1 MAGHSHSA
9 NVKHRKDRVNALKA
23 KVFSKIAK
31 MVVVAARLGG
41 GDPDSNPRLRLAI
54 EKARAASMPKDNIQ
68 RAIKKGTG
76 KTDGANF
83 EELIY
88 EGYAT
93 GGVALIVTILTDN
106 RNRTAPEIKKL
117 FERGGG
123 SLGSSGSVAYM
134 FSRKSIFDVEP
145 DEELDEEKLMDSVI
159 EAGADDFVSENGLV
173 QIHADPGDFLAI
185 KAALE
190 ELGIKLSGAEV
201 GFVPGN
207 RVDVES
213 LDTARRV
220 VRVLE
225 SLEEHDDVQSVFSN
239 HRVSGEIAEEL
250 AKES

>member
-23 KVFSKIAK
+23 KIFSKIAK
-31 MVVVAARLGG
+31 MIVVAARLGG
-41 GDPDSNPRLRLAI
+41 GDPDANPRLRLAI

-76 KTDGANF
+76 NTDGANF
-83 EELIY
+83 EELLY
-88 EGYAT
+88 EGYAP
-93 GGVALIVTILTDN
+93 GGVALILNILTDN

-134 FSRKSIFDVEP
+134 FARKSIFEVEP
-145 DEELDEEKLMDSVI
+145 DEDLDEEQLMESVI
-159 EAGADDFVSENGLV
+159 EAGADDFVSDNGLV
-173 QIHADPGDFLAI
+173 QIHADPGEFVTI

-190 ELGIKLSGAEV
+190 ERGIKLSGAEV

-207 RVDVES
+207 RVDVET
-213 LDTARRV
+213 LEAARKV

-225 SLEEHDDVQSVFSN
+225 SLEEHEDVQGVFSN
-239 HRVSGEIAEEL
+239 HRISGEIAEEL